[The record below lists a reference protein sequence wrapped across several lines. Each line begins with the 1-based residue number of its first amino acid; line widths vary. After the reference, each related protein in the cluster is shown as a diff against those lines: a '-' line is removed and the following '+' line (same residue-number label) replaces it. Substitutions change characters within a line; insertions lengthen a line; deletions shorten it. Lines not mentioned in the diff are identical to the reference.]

1 MSPLPVNK
9 LYIDS
14 QFKTADS
21 VSDSQFKVQLP
32 ITLDF
37 PEHTFFV
44 MGDINIPH
52 TWQTIEKDVNDHIY
66 FLLYDVT
73 NPNLNPP
80 VPASEVYMII
90 DPGNYTGTQ
99 LKDAINSEFGNVY
112 SANNPGVS
120 FSLAGVMSCIYYY
133 PTNTISFHLL
143 GGGIKKYKAKVLTD
157 YELTQTGRSFAKQ
170 STSSIP
176 SMNDVF
182 RNYGVS
188 MLFDELNDYYTG
200 FLNLVLCS
208 DVYLSS
214 PNLGTF
220 DTLTATGEQGVIKK
234 IPITGD
240 YGTTVLDKVT
250 SVYDQLEC
258 SRVTLTTLEFA
269 LKDAKGR
276 YIPLHGAT
284 ISFTIIFMQGN

>member
-21 VSDSQFKVQLP
+21 ASDSQFKVQLP

-44 MGDINIPH
+44 MDDINIPH
-52 TWQTIEKDVNDHIY
+52 TWQTIEKDINDHIY
-66 FLLYDVT
+66 FLLYDMTTLPINT
-73 NPNLNPP
+73 NPIELYI
-80 VPASEVYMII
+80 VV
-90 DPGNYTGTQ
+90 DPGNYTGPQ
-99 LKDAINSEFGNVY
+99 LNTAIGAQWGNARDAS
-112 SANNPGVS
+112 NPGVT
-120 FSLAGVMSCIYYY
+120 FSLSTIMTSIYYY
-133 PTNTISFHLL
+133 PTNTISFHIL
-143 GGGIKKYKAKVLTD
+143 GPGVGRITWEAKVATD
-157 YELTQTGRSFAKQ
+157 YELTQTGRSFARQ
-170 STSSIP
+170 SISTIP

-182 RNYGVS
+182 RNYGIS
-188 MLFDELNDYYTG
+188 KRFDQLNDYYTG

-240 YGTTVLDKVT
+240 YGTMILDKVT